1 MHLQDLA
8 ADITKV
14 KNITLEKTN
23 TKERQMYTDEHVEKW
38 LPGFLWVISLYK
50 SAQDNIDRS
59 IARGTMRKL
68 VAKFSDRPPTLAS
81 KKALELAAAHGQDL
95 FSMRWAH
102 RNRCGK
108 VKGKPALMWEHT
120 TPNSVLCDQLLS
132 CESADDIRDAL
143 KNYSG
148 VCWITR
154 EEDDLLNK
162 AGYLAKRPGGW
173 KECYSSVGIET
184 VTKNNGS

>member
-1 MHLQDLA
+1 
-8 ADITKV
+8 
-14 KNITLEKTN
+14 
-23 TKERQMYTDEHVEKW
+23 MYSDNHVEKW
-38 LPGFLWVISLYK
+38 LPGFIWAIGLYK
-50 SAQDNIDRS
+50 SAEDNTDRS

-68 VAKFSDRPPTLAS
+68 VAKFSDRPPSLAS
-81 KKALELAAAHGQDL
+81 KRALELAVANGSDL
-95 FSMRWAH
+95 FEMRWAH

-108 VKGKPALMWEHT
+108 IKGKPALMWEHT
-120 TPNSVLCDQLLS
+120 TPNSVLCDQLLDCNS
-132 CESADDIRDAL
+132 EEEIRTRL

-173 KECYSSVGIET
+173 KKCYDSVGIKI
-184 VTKNNGS
+184 VTKEEWRKND